1 MSNIWDDLKKNL
13 KVWGSAAAVKAEELG
28 KVAASKTEEM
38 TKIGRVKLQMH
49 QLQRELDKTL
59 QSLGEYVFSATDDEN
74 ISNFTGN
81 EKYYSTVEKAK
92 LLKIKISEKERE
104 IKKIRQK
111 FEETARS
118 IKPEIGESVHSHTQ
132 TSEESA

>member
-104 IKKIRQK
+104 IKKIRQE
-111 FEETARS
+111 FEEAARS

>member
-49 QLQRELDKTL
+49 QLQRELDKIL
-59 QSLGEYVFSATDDEN
+59 QELGEFVFGATDNEN
-74 ISNFTGN
+74 VSNFTGN
-81 EKYYSTVEKAK
+81 EKYYATIEKAK
-92 LLKIKISEKERE
+92 KLKLKITDKRAE
-104 IKKIRQK
+104 IEKIRQE
-111 FEETARS
+111 FEEAARS